1 MEGICEDLSTCENE
15 GEKLNLDVKNVTLS
29 LVNRIETITIY
40 FINSI
45 HNDVIIERE
54 QTKSLKK

>member
-1 MEGICEDLSTCENE
+1 VEGICEDLSTCENE

-54 QTKSLKK
+54 QTNP